1 MSRQRIQEF
10 RARLDRLARLA
21 PAGPNERI
29 LIDTTGSRS
38 SSGASRDLEHRLAL
52 YARRRLETVSQ
63 EMVLLSRMRD
73 LGAVSPQT
81 QVSCTG
87 AFWQAFRG
95 TTENPA
101 CHTSPGL
108 LRLNGLMPTVPTNNL
123 AIKRHLVLVFGDC
136 MLMPAAVNKLDSWID
151 ENIGWDAL
159 TEAAVQVTNGA
170 RPAEAVQVYIDL
182 MRETYASVL
191 DLSPRELASIKSSG
205 PWLGPARRE
214 LTVDDDYK
222 MAYDALTSHDE
233 ALMHGPP
240 LIEIRNY
247 QSQVDAQI
255 QEATNS
261 A

>member
-10 RARLDRLARLA
+10 RARLDRLAQRA
-21 PAGPNERI
+21 PSGPGKRI

-38 SSGASRDLEHRLAL
+38 RSGASRDLEHRLAL

-81 QVSCTG
+81 QVSCAG

-108 LRLNGLMPTVPTNNL
+108 LRLNGLMPTVLTNNL
-123 AIKRHLVLVFGDC
+123 VIRRHLVLVFGDC
-136 MLMPAAVNKLDSWID
+136 MLMPVAVNKLDSWID
-151 ENIGWDAL
+151 ENMGWDAL
-159 TEAAVQVTNGA
+159 TEAAAQVTNGA
-170 RPAEAVQVYIDL
+170 RPAEAVQIYIDL
-182 MRETYASVL
+182 MRATYGSMVGL
-191 DLSPRELASIKSSG
+191 PPRELAVVDSFESS
-205 PWLGPARRE
+205 LDRPA
-214 LTVDDDYK
+214 LTVEDDYR
-222 MAYDALTSHDE
+222 MAYDALVSHDE

-255 QEATNS
+255 QEAADST
-261 A
+261 

>member
-10 RARLDRLARLA
+10 RARLDRLAQLA

-38 SSGASRDLEHRLAL
+38 RAGASRDLEHRLAL
-52 YARRRLETVSQ
+52 YARRRLETVSH
-63 EMVLLSRMRD
+63 EMVLLSKMRD
-73 LGAVSPQT
+73 FGAVSPQT
-81 QVSCTG
+81 QVSCAG

-95 TTENPA
+95 TKENPA

-108 LRLNGLMPTVPTNNL
+108 LRLNGLMPTIPTNNL

-136 MLMPAAVNKLDSWID
+136 MLMPVAVNKLDSWID
-151 ENIGWDAL
+151 ENMGWDAL

-170 RPAEAVQVYIDL
+170 RPVEAVQVYIDL

-191 DLSPRELASIKSSG
+191 DLSPRELATIKNSG
-205 PWLGPARRE
+205 PWLGPARKE
-214 LTVDDDYK
+214 LSLEDDHQ
-222 MAYDALTSHDE
+222 MAYDALVSHDE
-233 ALMHGPP
+233 ALMRGPP

-247 QSQVDAQI
+247 QSQVDTQI
-255 QEATNS
+255 KEAADST
-261 A
+261 